1 MPELPDLETFKRY
14 LDATSL
20 RQPIADVDALST
32 YLLKGVSGLEL
43 ARQLKGQRFESSRRH
58 GKHLFVGAKDDIWL
72 RLHFGMTGSLRYF
85 KKEEKAPPH
94 GRVLFSFE
102 NDCQL
107 AFDDQRKFG
116 EVGLIKDV
124 DEFLKKRHLGPDA
137 LDVDLSAVKKML
149 AKHRGAVKSLLMN
162 QRLIAG
168 IGNIYADEVL
178 FRSRIHPAAQTAH
191 LGEKRL
197 KRLFHAMRHVLE
209 KAIES
214 QVDVDGMLRSWLL
227 PHRGKGVKCP
237 RCERELRSSKLGG
250 RTAWFCSQCQKRTP

>member
-1 MPELPDLETFKRY
+1 
-14 LDATSL
+14 
-20 RQPIADVDALST
+20 
-32 YLLKGVSGLEL
+32 LKGVSGPEL

-58 GKHLFVGAKDDIWL
+58 GKHLFVRAKDDIWL

-85 KKEEKAPPH
+85 KKEEK
-94 GRVLFSFE
+94 R
-102 NDCQL
+102 
-107 AFDDQRKFG
+107 R
-116 EVGLIKDV
+116 
-124 DEFLKKRHLGPDA
+124 LGPDA
-137 LDVDLSAVKKML
+137 LDVNLSAVKKML

-168 IGNIYADEVL
+168 IVNIYADEVL

-214 QVDVDGMLRSWLL
+214 QVDVDRMPTSWLL

-237 RCERELRSSKLGG
+237 RCGRELQSSKIGG
-250 RTAWFCSQCQKRTP
+250 RTAWFCSHCQKRTP